1 MIFFRRRR
9 RKTEESSHDAPASV
23 EQDPLEDSSE
33 ASSPSHGPWDLDQQ
47 PEIGTRVDVGGLR
60 VPARK
65 GMQMRM
71 ELESKSRRIV
81 AVNLVYQGSSTQ
93 LQPFAAPKSA
103 GIWQDLR
110 EEIAESIGKQ
120 GGSVQE
126 REGCCGTELLA
137 RLPVRT
143 KDGRSGLRPVR
154 FIGVDGPRWFLRAV
168 ITGKAAVD
176 DAAAEAIE
184 DILKDI
190 VVVRGEAPRPPR
202 ELLPLHLPG
211 KPGEETAPTR
221 PPGPLDNRGP
231 EITEVG

>member
-1 MIFFRRRR
+1 MIFFRRRKR
-9 RKTEESSHDAPASV
+9 QELQSQDSGRHPGAAEPEEESQPV
-23 EQDPLEDSSE
+23 SE
-33 ASSPSHGPWDLDQQ
+33 HGPWDLSQEPDLGQ
-47 PEIGTRVDVGGLR
+47 RVDVGSLR

-71 ELESKSRRIV
+71 ELEPKTRRIV
-81 AVNLVYQGSSTQ
+81 AVNVVYQGSSAQ
-93 LQPFAAPKSA
+93 LQPFAAPKTAS
-103 GIWQDLR
+103 IWEELR
-110 EEIAESIGKQ
+110 DEIGESISEQ
-120 GGSVQE
+120 GGSIQE
-126 REGCCGTELLA
+126 REGTFGVELLA

-176 DAAAEAIE
+176 DSAGGAIE
-184 DILKDI
+184 EILRDI
-190 VVVRGEAPRPPR
+190 VVVRGEEPRPPR

-211 KPGEETAPTR
+211 KPGEEAAPS
-221 PPGPLDNRGP
+221 PPQNPLDNHGP